1 MILIIF
7 GAGGL
12 GKEVAELAKIL
23 NKDYCRWDEICFHDD
38 VQKET
43 RILDLRVMNT
53 DAVCKT
59 YLPSEVEYIIALGE
73 PLNKKRVYDDLILR
87 GYSLTNLIAP
97 DAQVSPYAKIGSGII
112 VKKGSIIQAEA
123 RVGDNVTLQSYVAIG
138 HGAKIG
144 NHCQLSTFS
153 VIGGETVVG
162 KNTYISMNCSIRDKI
177 SIGENVIVS
186 AGSAVLKDVESNVTV
201 AGNPA
206 RIVSRNT
213 EDTRVFK

>member
-1 MILIIF
+1 MILTIF

-12 GKEVAELAKIL
+12 GKEVAELAKII
-23 NKDYCRWDEICFHDD
+23 NYDNQRWDEVIFQDD
-38 VQKET
+38 VQEEGT
-43 RILDLRVMNT
+43 ILGLRVLHT
-53 DAVCKT
+53 SSVEAEFS
-59 YLPSEVEYIIALGE
+59 SEEMEYVIALGE
-73 PLNKKRVYDDLILR
+73 PKSKENVYTTLKRK
-87 GYSLTNLIAP
+87 GHNLTNIIAP
-97 DAQVSPYAKIGSGII
+97 DAQVSDFAELGNGII

-123 RVGDNVTLQSYVAIG
+123 IVGDNVTLQSYVAIG

-213 EDTRVFK
+213 KDTRVFK